1 MGLFICSMLSF
12 RGRAYLHQTGGRGQ
26 CVLPRKNN
34 NADMEKKTCDNLYI
48 ARLTSNAM
56 FYRICS
62 DKIGK
67 IHIQRLFL

>member
-1 MGLFICSMLSF
+1 MGLFISSMLSF

-26 CVLPRKNN
+26 CALPRKNN
-34 NADMEKKTCDNLYI
+34 IADMEKTCDNLYI
-48 ARLTSNAM
+48 VRLTSNVM